1 MTPKIFAQ
9 VTVSLQISFFK
20 DVLRLF
26 KMDVNISGVLDIIN
40 DNEVGNNKKQ
50 SVRYYSTYVLWC
62 FRKTV
67 ILSLFLNIFFR
78 TNTVTKTHAWQGLQL
93 YILLLFTVN
102 SNFRQC

>member
-1 MTPKIFAQ
+1 MLTFQ
-9 VTVSLQISFFK
+9 VSWTLYIYMKWGITRNNQYDITALMFFGA
-20 DVLRLF
+20 
-26 KMDVNISGVLDIIN
+26 SG
-40 DNEVGNNKKQ
+40 KQ
-50 SVRYYSTYVLWC
+50 L
-62 FRKTV
+62 